1 MRLRDF
7 TGILHKFDQIT
18 NCSISSCV
26 KGRPRRFDKRIAS
39 RKRYTLPSEGSV
51 SHESGISS
59 PKRIAES
66 DSLRVIAYV
75 SQTTGSLSFIAI
87 ILSLL

>member
-51 SHESGISS
+51 SLESGISS
-59 PKRIAES
+59 P
-66 DSLRVIAYV
+66 VILFTIQFVRPSISISTSTAT
-75 SQTTGSLSFIAI
+75 S
-87 ILSLL
+87 

>member
-1 MRLRDF
+1 MKLRDF
-7 TGILHKFDQIT
+7 TGVLHKFDQIT

-51 SHESGISS
+51 SLESGISS
-59 PKRIAES
+59 RFSFFYCNHFKPPLKASAFVIVLEM
-66 DSLRVIAYV
+66 SLY
-75 SQTTGSLSFIAI
+75 
-87 ILSLL
+87 

>member
-1 MRLRDF
+1 MKLRDF

-39 RKRYTLPSEGSV
+39 RKRYTLPSV
-51 SHESGISS
+51 
-59 PKRIAES
+59 
-66 DSLRVIAYV
+66 V
-75 SQTTGSLSFIAI
+75 SLSENGRSF
-87 ILSLL
+87 SY